1 MAKRY
6 PDGVGS
12 SKRILVIGGGAVGL
26 ASAYR
31 ILEAHPQARLTLL
44 EKEPGVGRHQTGN
57 NSGVMHCGL
66 AYRPGTA
73 KARLAVRGIRQLTEF
88 CIEKGVPHEVCG
100 KLVVASQ
107 PEQVARLNNLLER
120 GTANGLTGLRMLD
133 QAGIK
138 ELEPHAGGLAA
149 LHVPEEGIVDYP
161 AVCETLARDIEA
173 RGGKVECGA
182 GVERLE
188 RRGTEWIARTPRGE
202 FDADLIVTCA
212 GLQADRVARLAGE
225 RPEVRIVPFRGDY
238 YKLKPHRE
246 HLVRNLIY
254 PVADP
259 KFPFLGVHFT
269 RMIAGG
275 IEAGPN
281 AVLALKREG
290 YTRTSFDAA
299 DAWDALTFLGLWRF
313 VGKHFRMCVA
323 EVERAFSK
331 ELFCRSLQT
340 LVPEVQPDDLEDA
353 GAGVRA
359 QAMRPEGTLVED
371 FEILARPGAVH
382 VLNAPSPAAT
392 ASLAIGE
399 EVAARVGE
407 ALA

>member
-1 MAKRY
+1 
-6 PDGVGS
+6 VGS
-12 SKRILVIGGGAVGL
+12 TQHILVIGGGAVGL

-31 ILEAHPQARLTLL
+31 ILQAQPGARLTLL

-73 KARLAVRGIRQLTEF
+73 KARLAVRGIRQLTGF
-88 CIEKGVPHEVCG
+88 CVEKGIRHDVCG

-107 PEQVARLNNLLER
+107 PDQAPRLRNLLER
-120 GTANGLTGLRMLD
+120 GTANGLRGLELLGPE
-133 QAGIK
+133 QIK
-138 ELEPHAGGLAA
+138 EVEPHARGVAA
-149 LHVPEEGIVDYP
+149 LRVPEEGIVDYP
-161 AVCETLARDIEA
+161 AVCETLAREIEA
-173 RGGKVECGA
+173 RGGRVECGA
-182 GVERLE
+182 GVQRLE
-188 RRGTEWIARTPRGE
+188 RLGREWIAHTPRGE
-202 FDADLIVTCA
+202 FQADVIVTCA

-246 HLVRNLIY
+246 YLVRNLIY

-269 RMIAGG
+269 RLIAGG
-275 IEAGPN
+275 VEAGPN

-290 YTRTSFDAA
+290 YTRTAFDAA
-299 DAWDALTFLGLWRF
+299 DAWDAVTFAGLWRF
-313 VGKHFRMCVA
+313 AGRHFGMCVA
-323 EVERAFSK
+323 EVKRAFSK
-331 ELFCRSLQT
+331 ELFCRTLQA
-340 LVPEVQPDDLEDA
+340 LVPEVQPEDLEEA

-359 QAMRPEGTLVED
+359 QAMRPDGNLVED
-371 FEILARPGAVH
+371 FEILVRPAAVH

-392 ASLAIGE
+392 ACLAIGE

-407 ALA
+407 TLA

>member
-1 MAKRY
+1 M
-6 PDGVGS
+6 
-12 SKRILVIGGGAVGL
+12 IGGGAVGL

-31 ILEAHPQARLTLL
+31 ILQAHPGAQLTLL

-88 CIEKGVPHEVCG
+88 CVEKGIRHDVCG

-107 PEQVARLNNLLER
+107 PDQIPRLNNLLER
-120 GTANGLTGLRMLD
+120 GTANGLRGLELLD
-133 QAGIK
+133 PAGIH
-138 ELEPHAGGLAA
+138 EVEPHAGGLAA
-149 LHVPEEGIVDYP
+149 LRVPEEGIVDYP
-161 AVCETLARDIEA
+161 AVCEALAREIEA
-173 RGGKVECGA
+173 LGGKVECGA
-182 GVERLE
+182 GVLKLE
-188 RRGTEWIARTPRGE
+188 RRGAEWIASTPRGE
-202 FDADLIVTCA
+202 FAAELIVTCA

-269 RMIAGG
+269 RLIAGG

-281 AVLALKREG
+281 AVLSLKREG
-290 YTRTSFDAA
+290 YTRTAFNAA
-299 DAWDALTFLGLWRF
+299 DAWDALTFPGLWRF
-313 VGKHFRMCVA
+313 VGRHFRMCLA
-323 EVERAFSK
+323 ELERAFSK

-340 LVPEVQPDDLEDA
+340 LVPEVQPDDLEEA

-359 QAMRPEGTLVED
+359 QAMRPEGHLVED
-371 FEILARPGAVH
+371 FEILARQAAVH

-392 ASLAIGE
+392 ACLAIGE

-407 ALA
+407 IIE